1 MKKSSLILIISLII
15 IALVFNIFFSSH
27 FKQENKTKDEK
38 NTISQTIGTI
48 KEIHLDYFQMEPSE
62 LEKSYPNYFLM
73 ENEKKEEFEVY
84 FTNELNLSVGMK
96 VKITYDGVLLS
107 IPPQVYPLSLEILD

>member
-1 MKKSSLILIISLII
+1 MKKSSLILIISLIV

-27 FKQENKTKDEK
+27 FKQENKPKDEK

-62 LEKSYPNYFLM
+62 LEKAYPNYLLM
-73 ENEKKEEFEVY
+73 EDEKNEEIIVY
-84 FTNELNLSVGMK
+84 FNNNINLSIGMK
-96 VKITYDGVLLS
+96 IKITYDVILTS
-107 IPPQVYPLSLEILD
+107 NPPQVYPLSLEILD